1 MERSEP
7 SLIPEWLKGASG
19 NVLASPHPGLYQDG
33 GNSSLSRPRA
43 SQQVAGGHTDFDSP
57 HYTASAERSSFSSGR
72 RSHGSSAVDRT
83 KMDRESHSQARLNPS
98 LVRSS
103 SSKQGYT
110 TQIRDKERTEVRDW
124 VQDGERSVW
133 SKEEGGLSGNSL
145 EERKK
150 EREHFENGRLRLT
163 IPGISGSHESDA
175 KLRRPQSMGLSPRT
189 FESNVWKQTEVA
201 TLTPSASIQKAAFE
215 RNFPSLG
222 VDDKS
227 IGALASSASSP
238 IASPRPLWQSPLR
251 SDLGRAS
258 SPGLMGNMGSPS
270 TTSMSMNNVSGG
282 SDHWNSVLVEIPLSS
297 DNTQSISLGMSA
309 LMCSTSTPSYAVS
322 PGSIPATTG
331 TLLNMA
337 EALSQGPPR
346 VCTPPQSSADSQRL
360 EELALKQSRQLIP
373 MTPSL
378 PKTKKTQWERYLPLV
393 EFAYNNT
400 IHSSTGKVPFEI
412 VEGAMKV
419 PPFLSTKHK
428 IFEADEYTRD
438 LDMAFAKVSETLQK
452 SQERQKKAA
461 YRHRRDLKLKEND
474 WVLLRFEKARLRKKK
489 GKERLFPKL
498 NSKCI
503 SCESVET
510 FGDVPDDGK
519 PDEQPVVEQNESMFV
534 PEQSLSDKG
543 KSKINRIVDVG
554 RSSSISKPDP
564 VKHVQ
569 GKLLVLKANKDGVL
583 ATAAL
588 KSEGSIIA
596 QSSPHG
602 LLGMGTSPIIG
613 IGGNGQH
620 IKSHGR
626 RGSHLNGNIVS
637 SGGVRSKDLME
648 DKRLAQAQN
657 RSDFFNTLRRK
668 AAGHGN
674 TNTVTNSDSQKLDGV
689 RVSSEAAVLEET
701 ATAVHVPGM
710 KLSGGGAD
718 CNFHVHSNGVT
729 DSQRKNLITEEVLC
743 IDCNSSVMEE
753 CAEEVV
759 CVDSEEEEA
768 AFMRSLGWEE
778 NGEDSELTEEEINA
792 FYQMR
797 EKKKLSGNDGHG
809 FDVTVQPSYKIAEV
823 CLSSSESE
831 SDDEIH
837 A

>member
-19 NVLASPHPGLYQDG
+19 NALASPHPGFFQEDG
-33 GNSSLSRPRA
+33 SNSSLSRPRA
-43 SQQVAGGHTDFDSP
+43 SQRVAGGHTDFDSP

-83 KMDRESHSQARLNPS
+83 KMDRESHSQAWLNPS

-175 KLRRPQSMGLSPRT
+175 KLRRPQSMGLSPRL
-189 FESNVWKQTEVA
+189 FESNVWKQTEGA

-282 SDHWNSVLVEIPLSS
+282 SDHWNSVLVEVPLSS

-322 PGSIPATTG
+322 SGSIPATTG

-337 EALSQGPPR
+337 EALSQGSPR
-346 VCTPPQSSADSQRL
+346 VRTPPQSSADSQRL

-378 PKTKKTQWERYLPLV
+378 PKTKIGTIQVLIQEQLCIMQTDLGMLREKSIDLAAQMELLSNTQVMTQQQVTALQESISAQGSESKAPQ
-393 EFAYNNT
+393 T
-400 IHSSTGKVPFEI
+400 
-412 VEGAMKV
+412 
-419 PPFLSTKHK
+419 PPH
-428 IFEADEYTRD
+428 
-438 LDMAFAKVSETLQK
+438 
-452 SQERQKKAA
+452 
-461 YRHRRDLKLKEND
+461 H
-474 WVLLRFEKARLRKKK
+474 ARLTHTQRAH
-489 GKERLFPKL
+489 GVYRSYVIGAENAGAFPVCGDAGCVYCLWRCGVRGARLL
-498 NSKCI
+498 
-503 SCESVET
+503 CESPSR
-510 FGDVPDDGK
+510 GGK
-519 PDEQPVVEQNESMFV
+519 RTRVKCLMNHDEKCT
-534 PEQSLSDKG
+534 SLSDKG
-543 KSKINRIVDVG
+543 KSKINRTVDVG
-554 RSSSISKPDP
+554 RSSSISKPDQ

-583 ATAAL
+583 ATTAL

-602 LLGMGTSPIIG
+602 LSGIGTLPIIG

-620 IKSHGR
+620 TKSHGR
-626 RGSHLNGNIVS
+626 RGSHPNGNIDS

-674 TNTVTNSDSQKLDGV
+674 AHTVANSDSQKLDGV

-701 ATAVHVPGM
+701 ATTVHVPGM

-718 CNFHVHSNGVT
+718 CDFHVHSNGVT

-753 CAEEVV
+753 CTEEVV

-778 NGEDSELTEEEINA
+778 NAEDSELTEEEISA

-797 EKKKLSGNDGHG
+797 EKKKLLGNDGHG
-809 FDVTVQPSYKIAEV
+809 FDVTVQPSNKIAV
-823 CLSSSESE
+823 ICLSSSESE